1 MEDTVHIPYIVDRLD
16 EIIDLYEDGDDAL
29 SAVEELRRELIF
41 NMGVNALSRKNDH
54 NKEIKPYP
62 SSSALVRGH
71 IEGSS
76 DTDNSRSNPVIK
88 LRGVPDDSSK
98 NDQIIKLLKA
108 AGSGD
113 AKKINKEIA
122 EKVGCSL
129 QHIYYCKRMLR
140 GGVPND

>member
-16 EIIDLYEDGDDAL
+16 EIIDLYKVYGVIAHEDRDDVL

-41 NMGVNALSRKNDH
+41 NMGVNALARHKDH
-54 NKEIKPYP
+54 D
-62 SSSALVRGH
+62 
-71 IEGSS
+71 S